1 MMKTV
6 FKMQL
11 DGWSDFPDNQLL
23 RCEKQKKKEA
33 NILLTIPYG
42 YSYLD
47 IGSHY
52 GDTILTLALF
62 AKKWDR
68 GDIRF
73 FAFEPNKKKCRHI
86 KKIARLNRLN
96 VTVYNYCVGNNSDM
110 VSSDGLWDESLG
122 CCSYIKNVDGDIKT
136 IRLDS
141 IKTQVEPVGIMHI
154 DTEGWESEVLTGASE
169 LIYNTIYIIAEC
181 WLPEQ
186 SINRGFSDDP
196 ERDIIAIMKKYDCEQ
211 LDDIYDCERN
221 LVFKVK

>member
-23 RCEKQKKKEA
+23 RCKIQKEKES
-33 NILLTIPYG
+33 NLLLTLPKNF
-42 YSYLD
+42 SYLD

-68 GDIRF
+68 RDIRF

-122 CCSYIKNVDGDIKT
+122 CCSYIKNDDGDIKT

-141 IKTQVEPVGIMHI
+141 IKNQVEPVGIMHI

>member
-23 RCEKQKKKEA
+23 RCKIQKEKES
-33 NILLTIPYG
+33 NLLLTLPKNF
-42 YSYLD
+42 SYLD

-68 GDIRF
+68 RDIRF

-122 CCSYIKNVDGDIKT
+122 CCSYIKNDDGDIKT

-141 IKTQVEPVGIMHI
+141 IKNQVEPVGIMHI

-196 ERDIIAIMKKYDCEQ
+196 ERDIIAIMRKYDCEQ

>member
-11 DGWSDFPDNQLL
+11 DGWTDFPDNQLL
-23 RCEKQKKKEA
+23 RCKIQKEKES
-33 NILLTIPYG
+33 NLLLTLPKNF
-42 YSYLD
+42 SYLD

-96 VTVYNYCVGNNSDM
+96 VTVYNYCVGNNFDM
-110 VSSDGLWDESLG
+110 VSSDGLWNESLG
-122 CCSYIKNVDGDIKT
+122 CCSYMKNDDGDIKT

-141 IKTQVEPVGIMHI
+141 IKNQVEPVGIMHI
-154 DTEGWESEVLTGASE
+154 DTEGWESEVLTGATE